1 MRKYVDT
8 SHFRAPFDSPQ
19 LDMAGLGEELPTVH
33 RYFDTSDFRAPYD
46 QRGYFQ
52 DNTLLG
58 LGTGDAGQNLAS
70 LVSSVA
76 DTVCP
81 VKDPIRN
88 PYTVT
93 AALLG
98 GILGVG
104 LGFVIGR
111 VLR

>member
-1 MRKYVDT
+1 MHKYVDT
-8 SHFRAPFDSPQ
+8 SDFRAPFDSPQ
-19 LDMAGLGEELPTVH
+19 LDMAGLGSEYPTA
-33 RYFDTSDFRAPYD
+33 RSYFDISNFRAPYD
-46 QRGYFQ
+46 ERGYFQ
-52 DNTLLG
+52 KNDLFGVGAATIPE
-58 LGTGDAGQNLAS
+58 AISQIQQS
-70 LVSSVA
+70 
-76 DTVCP
+76 VCP

-98 GILGVG
+98 AVVGVG